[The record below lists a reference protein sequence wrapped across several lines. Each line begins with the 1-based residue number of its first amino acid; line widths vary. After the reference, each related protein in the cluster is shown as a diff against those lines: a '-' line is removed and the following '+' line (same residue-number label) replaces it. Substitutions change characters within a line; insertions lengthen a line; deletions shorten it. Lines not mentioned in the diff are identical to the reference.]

1 MPGVVIND
9 LGMGTPSQR
18 PGPAEGYRACQEARP
33 EVVRGSVGA
42 GTGATVGKLRG
53 PGTWMKGRVGTAS
66 RAFAGGGVVAAL
78 AVVNALGDVLDRD
91 GRILAGAHD
100 ADGRHIDFTAH
111 VATQPWF
118 PDDEPSSRTS
128 NTTLVAVATNAGLTK
143 TQCSV
148 VAHMAQAG
156 MARAISPIFTP
167 WDGDTVVVASAG
179 SVPANE
185 FALGILAAETVAD
198 SIRDAVRSATS
209 LGGVADLA
217 TPGTRSPDDPAW
229 SSTTKD

>member
-1 MPGVVIND
+1 MIND

-18 PGPAEGYRACQEARP
+18 PGPEEGYRACQEARP
-33 EVVRGSVGA
+33 EVAHGSVGA

-53 PGTWMKGRVGTAS
+53 PDTWMKGGVGTAS

-78 AVVNALGDVLDRD
+78 AVVNAVGDILDLN
-91 GRILAGAHD
+91 GLVLAGAHD
-100 ADGRHIDFTAH
+100 ADGCHIDFAAH
-111 VATQPWF
+111 VAARPWF

-128 NTTLVAVATNAGLTK
+128 NTTLVAVATNAGLSK

-156 MARAISPIFTP
+156 MARAISPVFTP
-167 WDGDTVVVASAG
+167 WDGDTVVVAASG

-185 FALGILAAETVAD
+185 FALGILAAELVAD
-198 SIRDAVRSATS
+198 SIRDAVLSATS
-209 LGGVADLA
+209 RGGVPDLA

-229 SSTTKD
+229 SLTQD